1 MAPSARRCQASK
13 RAASGGVSQRS
24 AARHVLMIQDTSEI
38 NYQANAARVS
48 GLGKVGNGSYSRD
61 QVYGEVGHSEEPMS
75 TAVRNA
81 ANAPER
87 VYYKVVSGDTLES
100 VAKKCGVSV
109 ETICRLNG
117 YRKNQRI
124 RPGQIIRYV

>member
-1 MAPSARRCQASK
+1 
-13 RAASGGVSQRS
+13 
-24 AARHVLMIQDTSEI
+24 
-38 NYQANAARVS
+38 
-48 GLGKVGNGSYSRD
+48 
-61 QVYGEVGHSEEPMS
+61 MS

-81 ANAPER
+81 ANAPGAR
-87 VYYKVVSGDTLES
+87 FYYKVVSGDH
-100 VAKKCGVSV
+100 ARIGGKKCGVSV